1 MIIKYIDSIGW
12 HITVEGVFNILYD
25 SIDDCVIFKPLL
37 ADGSLIIRYDE
48 DPDNNFKCATAK
60 VYMNKIKGGLT
71 VI

>member
-1 MIIKYIDSIGW
+1 MIIKYIDCNGR
-12 HITVEGVFNILYD
+12 HITVEGACHIIYD
-25 SIDDCVIFKPLL
+25 SIDDCAIFKPLL
-37 ADGSLIIRYDE
+37 AEGSLIIRCDE